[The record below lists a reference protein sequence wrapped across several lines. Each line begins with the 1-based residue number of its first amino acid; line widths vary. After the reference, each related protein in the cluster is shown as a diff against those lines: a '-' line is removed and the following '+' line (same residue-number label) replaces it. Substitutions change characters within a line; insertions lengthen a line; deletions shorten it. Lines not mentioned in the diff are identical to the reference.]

1 MAQKQ
6 EIQIRIGRLLSYIT
20 RATHTA
26 ARTIFP
32 ELKLFYFHFLSFT
45 LSLAIALSA
54 TISLTRNSGSM
65 TFSRS
70 LLNLFNSLT
79 EDERANTKEQ
89 TALRKSAEV
98 SFASLRVWTHSRR
111 SHRLHVEIFVSLAWS
126 VNKKKRL
133 KKTTMMK
140 KEEEEE
146 EEEEEKKKKIY
157 SVYLIKFN

>member
-32 ELKLFYFHFLSFT
+32 ELKLQFYFHFFSFT

-54 TISLTRNSGSM
+54 TIPLTRNSGSISL
-65 TFSRS
+65 SRS

-98 SFASLRVWTHSRR
+98 SFASLRV
-111 SHRLHVEIFVSLAWS
+111 
-126 VNKKKRL
+126 
-133 KKTTMMK
+133 
-140 KEEEEE
+140 
-146 EEEEEKKKKIY
+146 
-157 SVYLIKFN
+157 